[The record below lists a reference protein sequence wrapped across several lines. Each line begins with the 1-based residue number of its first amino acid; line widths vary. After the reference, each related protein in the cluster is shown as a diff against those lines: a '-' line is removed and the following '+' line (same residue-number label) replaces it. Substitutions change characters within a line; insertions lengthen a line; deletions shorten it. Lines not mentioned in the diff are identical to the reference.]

1 MLLREGLLLIAAI
14 EEWMMRKTTK
24 IPYEKDVKDLS
35 GISTGDLRDGKFRG
49 A

>member
-1 MLLREGLLLIAAI
+1 MLLGEGLLLIAAI

-24 IPYEKDVKDLS
+24 RPDEKNVKDLS
-35 GISTGDLRDGKFRG
+35 GISTGDLRDGKLRG